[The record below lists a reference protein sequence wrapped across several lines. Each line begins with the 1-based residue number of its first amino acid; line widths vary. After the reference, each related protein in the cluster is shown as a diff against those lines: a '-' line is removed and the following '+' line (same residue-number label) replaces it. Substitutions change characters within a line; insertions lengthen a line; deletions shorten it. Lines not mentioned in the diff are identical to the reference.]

1 MPYTIQDAI
10 RDEIKFLKGLSELE
24 KNCNHGIAA
33 TIASMLQDSLIRILS
48 RVEDGKDWDIGKNK
62 DGKMSWYSKQ
72 TNRKTLEEEYPA
84 LKDAAEKYNLI
95 KNLVD
100 STPNEEKQ

>member
-10 RDEIKFLKGLSELE
+10 RDEIKFLKELSELE
-24 KNCNHGIAA
+24 NKAGHSVAFA
-33 TIASMLQDSLIRILS
+33 VALMLAESLMRILT
-48 RVEDGKDWDIGKNK
+48 RVEDGADWDFKKNK
-62 DGKMSWYSKQ
+62 DDMMIWYRKQ

-100 STPNEEKQ
+100 STTDSEKQ